1 MAPNTAPVNSTPP
14 KPSFFESKAGLATL
28 AGGGLGLL
36 SFGLDMFKADA
47 AYNQSVQE
55 WKQQADAVFRS
66 NQRQAMMI
74 KDANTRTAD
83 IYGYQTG
90 RFNQNLGFIQEEYS
104 RAGEDLQRQL
114 GEQFAQSAYNKQA
127 QLSALSQAVGFNR
140 AAFEGSSRSRERADV
155 LGTLGT
161 FGRNAAMEA
170 ERLAGTVSQSQR
182 SRQALGRQATQ
193 SVFSA
198 YGDIGVLPE
207 LQRYV
212 GQETPMRPGIPN
224 QGLQIASSLMGSV
237 EKGLGSAIGLMGI

>member
-1 MAPNTAPVNSTPP
+1 MASSGTRTSAA
-14 KPSFFESKAGLATL
+14 FGA
-28 AGGGLGLL
+28 GLGLL
-36 SFGLDMFKADA
+36 GVGLDMFKADA
-47 AYNQSVQE
+47 AYNASVQE

-140 AAFEGSSRSRERADV
+140 AASEGVSRSRERADI

-170 ERLAGTVSQSQR
+170 ERLAGVVGQSAR
-182 SRQALGRQATQ
+182 NRQALGRQATQ
-193 SVFSA
+193 SVFSS
-198 YGDIGVLPE
+198 YGDLGILPE
-207 LQRYV
+207 LQRFV
-212 GQETPMRPGIPN
+212 AQEVPMRPEVPN
-224 QGLQIASSLMGSV
+224 QGLQIASSLMGGVQQGIGFATSV
-237 EKGLGSAIGLMGI
+237 KSIF

>member
-1 MAPNTAPVNSTPP
+1 MTSSS
-14 KPSFFESKAGLATL
+14 SFSWDKFGQGAL
-28 AGGGLGLL
+28 AGGAVGLIGV
-36 SFGLDMFKADA
+36 GLDMFKADA
-47 AYNQSVQE
+47 AYNASVQE
-55 WKQQADAVFRS
+55 WKQQADAVFRA

-140 AAFEGSSRSRERADV
+140 AASEGVSRSRERADI

-170 ERLAGTVSQSQR
+170 ERLAGVVSQSAR
-182 SRQALGRQATQ
+182 SQQALGRQATQ

-198 YGDIGVLPE
+198 YGDLGVLPE
-207 LQRYV
+207 LQRFV
-212 GQETPMRPGIPN
+212 AQEAPMRPQVPN
-224 QGLQIASSLMGSV
+224 QALQIASSL
-237 EKGLGSAIGLMGI
+237 GSAAQQSISMGMSVAY

>member
-1 MAPNTAPVNSTPP
+1 MTQSGNPSRGITSTA
-14 KPSFFESKAGLATL
+14 GWI
-28 AGGGLGLL
+28 GGGFGLL

-47 AYNQSVQE
+47 AYNASVQE
-55 WKQQADAVFRS
+55 WKQQADAVFRA

-114 GEQFAQSAYNKQA
+114 GEQFAQSAYSKQA
-127 QLSALSQAVGFNR
+127 QLSALSQVVGFNR
-140 AAFEGSSRSRERADV
+140 AASEGVSRSRERADI

-170 ERLAGTVSQSQR
+170 ERLAGAVSQSAR

-198 YGDIGVLPE
+198 YGDLGILPE
-207 LQRYV
+207 LQRFV
-212 GQETPMRPGIPN
+212 AQEAPMRPEVPN

-237 EKGLGSAIGLMGI
+237 GTGLNMATSLSGI